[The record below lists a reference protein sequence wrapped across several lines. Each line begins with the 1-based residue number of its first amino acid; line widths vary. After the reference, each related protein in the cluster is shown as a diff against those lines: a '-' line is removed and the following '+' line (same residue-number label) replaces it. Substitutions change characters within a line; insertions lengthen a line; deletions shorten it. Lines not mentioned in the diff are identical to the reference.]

1 MYQIK
6 IGNMYLKS
14 MYLDDNIAAT
24 LNDFI
29 DYIEIDSSEAKLFRD
44 ELAANKTADK
54 IYIVLGVKPVVE
66 KVDKQQ

>member
-6 IGNMYLKS
+6 IGNMYLKNI
-14 MYLDDNIAAT
+14 YLDDNIGAI

-44 ELAANKTADK
+44 ELAANAVADK

-66 KVDKQQ
+66 KVDKQE